1 MDRRRFLAA
10 SLAGTTGLLL
20 SGVAV
25 KQVADSHQF
34 DLAALIDEVAAM
46 PLAQLKNEGDWSV
59 AQVFQHLAQSI
70 DYAIDGYP
78 QLKSAAFRATA
89 GSAAFNVF
97 GAVGAMRHPLD
108 QPIPGAPDLD
118 ESLSSEHAFQLLQTS
133 AGRFLAYKGEL
144 APHFA
149 YGDLTHQQYENAHWL
164 HIRNHLAALVFTQ
177 A

>member
-25 KQVADSHQF
+25 KQVADSHKF
-34 DLAALIDEVAAM
+34 DLAALIEEVAAM
-46 PLAQLKNEGDWSV
+46 PLAQLKNDGAWSV

-78 QLKSAAFRATA
+78 QLKSEAFRSTA
-89 GSAAFNVF
+89 GSAAFNLF
-97 GAVGAMRHPLD
+97 GAIGAMRHPLD
-108 QPIPGAPDLD
+108 QAIPGAPELD
-118 ESLSSEHAFQLLQTS
+118 ARLAVEEAFVLLQNS
-133 AGRFLAYKGEL
+133 AARFLAYKGEL

-149 YGDLTHQQYENAHWL
+149 YGTLSHRQYENAHWL
-164 HIRNHLAALVFTQ
+164 HIKNHLQ
-177 A
+177 IIS